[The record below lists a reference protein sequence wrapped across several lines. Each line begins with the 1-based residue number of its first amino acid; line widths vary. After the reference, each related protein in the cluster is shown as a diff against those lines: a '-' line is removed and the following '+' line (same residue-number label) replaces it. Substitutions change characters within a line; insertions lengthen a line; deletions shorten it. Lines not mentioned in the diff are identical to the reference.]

1 MSLSNVPRSIG
12 HNFVPEYQIS
22 SIPYIRKTSDAEDI
36 VVNNVDGSIDAS
48 ADPNNPGAG
57 QTVIKRILF
66 PKITSR
72 IQFNATTSV
81 KVYFSKLDALTPTAS
96 NSLNL
101 LLGEKTLP
109 LNLRCTAL
117 YFNNPADD
125 LEIIAGLTSINNSE
139 FSEVVETFL
148 GDN

>member
-1 MSLSNVPRSIG
+1 MAISHIPRSVG
-12 HNFVPEYQIS
+12 HNFLPEYQIS

-36 VVNNVDGSIDAS
+36 VVNNADGSIDTS

-66 PKITSR
+66 PKITSI
-72 IQFNATTSV
+72 IQFNATSAV
-81 KVYFSKLDALTPTAS
+81 NVYFSKIDALTPTAS
-96 NSLNL
+96 NSLRL
-101 LLGEKTLP
+101 SLGEKTLP

-117 YFNNPADD
+117 YFNNPAND
-125 LEIIAGLTSINNSE
+125 LEIIAGLTSINSSE

>member
-1 MSLSNVPRSIG
+1 MAISSIPRSVG
-12 HNFVPEYQIS
+12 HNFLPEYQIS

-36 VVNNVDGSIDAS
+36 VVNNADGSIDTS
-48 ADPNNPGAG
+48 ANPNNPGAD

-72 IQFNATTSV
+72 IQFNATTAV
-81 KVYFSKLDALTPTAS
+81 NVYFSKIDALTLTAS
-96 NSLNL
+96 NSLSL
-101 LLGEKTLP
+101 SLGEKTLP
-109 LNLRCTAL
+109 LSLRCTAL
-117 YFNNPADD
+117 YFNNPAND
-125 LEIIAGLTSINNSE
+125 LEIIAGLTSINSSE